1 MPNELSLSPHDQE
14 VDMNESTQLVDERE
28 EVEGRQ
34 RFECESTTV
43 VATVNSPID
52 RAHGRTVAKR
62 MFLAGFLLLPWLW
75 IVNIWY
81 FYPHLYLKCLSSEYA
96 VRLQR
101 CFGWSNKVAK
111 SRTQKPADP
120 DPEIQKYARRSLY
133 STTLFSI
140 IFSFWIVIYSI
151 GGSSLLGQE
160 TYESL
165 NLSQNKIIG
174 SILQEL
180 S

>member
-28 EVEGRQ
+28 EGEGRQ

-75 IVNIWY
+75 IVNVWR
-81 FYPHLYLKCLSSEYA
+81 E
-96 VRLQR
+96 
-101 CFGWSNKVAK
+101 
-111 SRTQKPADP
+111 
-120 DPEIQKYARRSLY
+120 
-133 STTLFSI
+133 
-140 IFSFWIVIYSI
+140 
-151 GGSSLLGQE
+151 
-160 TYESL
+160 
-165 NLSQNKIIG
+165 
-174 SILQEL
+174 
-180 S
+180 